1 MGIASEII
9 TAVIT
14 ILTLLTGFVSY
25 ENIKFKK
32 ENKRLKQNEVVT
44 SDVDVSEK
52 KIDLGDKYLEK
63 VLKLTEKGNENQA
76 AMMDKLNILDQRTD
90 KQDLLIAFIV
100 EYLNGDFNQFLAR
113 KQKEREQKESE
124 QVEELEKPAEEVSDG
139 VVG

>member
-25 ENIKFKK
+25 ENIKFRR
-32 ENKRLKQNEVVT
+32 ENKKLKQNEVVT

-113 KQKEREQKESE
+113 KQKERGQKERE

>member
-76 AMMDKLNILDQRTD
+76 AMMEKLNILDQRTD

-113 KQKEREQKESE
+113 KQKERGQKERE
-124 QVEELEKPAEEVSDG
+124 QVEEFEKPAEEVSDG

>member
-113 KQKEREQKESE
+113 KQKEREQ
-124 QVEELEKPAEEVSDG
+124 VEELEKPAEEVSDG

>member
-9 TAVIT
+9 TAIIT

-32 ENKRLKQNEVVT
+32 ENKRLKQNEVAT

-63 VLKLTEKGNENQA
+63 VLALTEKGNENQA

-113 KQKEREQKESE
+113 KQKEREQKERE
-124 QVEELEKPAEEVSDG
+124 QVEELGKPAEEVDNG
-139 VVG
+139 LVG

>member
-76 AMMDKLNILDQRTD
+76 AIMDKLNILDQRTD

-113 KQKEREQKESE
+113 KQKEREQKERE

>member
-63 VLKLTEKGNENQA
+63 VLALTEKGNENQA
-76 AMMDKLNILDQRTD
+76 AMMEKLNILDQRTD

-113 KQKEREQKESE
+113 KQKERGQKERE
-124 QVEELEKPAEEVSDG
+124 QVEALEKPAEEVSDG

>member
-76 AMMDKLNILDQRTD
+76 AMMEKLNILDQRTD

-113 KQKEREQKESE
+113 KQKERGQKERE

>member
-25 ENIKFKK
+25 ENIKFRR
-32 ENKRLKQNEVVT
+32 ENKKLKQNEVAT

-63 VLKLTEKGNENQA
+63 VLALTEKGNENQA
-76 AMMDKLNILDQRTD
+76 AMMEKLNILDQRTD

-100 EYLNGDFNQFLAR
+100 EYLNGDFNQFLYR
-113 KQKEREQKESE
+113 KQKERGQR
-124 QVEELEKPAEEVSDG
+124 ELEKPAEEVDNG

>member
-14 ILTLLTGFVSY
+14 VLTLLTGFVSY

-113 KQKEREQKESE
+113 KQKEREQKERE

>member
-9 TAVIT
+9 TAIIT

-25 ENIKFKK
+25 ENIRFKR
-32 ENKRLKQNEVVT
+32 ENKKLKQNEVVT

-76 AMMDKLNILDQRTD
+76 AMMEKLNILDQRTD

-113 KQKEREQKESE
+113 KQKERGQKERE

>member
-32 ENKRLKQNEVVT
+32 ENKRLKQNGVVT

-113 KQKEREQKESE
+113 KQKEREQKERE

>member
-63 VLKLTEKGNENQA
+63 VLALTEKGNENQA
-76 AMMDKLNILDQRTD
+76 AMMEKLNILDQRTD

-113 KQKEREQKESE
+113 KQKERGQKERE
-124 QVEELEKPAEEVSDG
+124 QVEEFEKPAEEVSDG

>member
-25 ENIKFKK
+25 ENIKFRR
-32 ENKRLKQNEVVT
+32 ENKKLKQNEVVT

-63 VLKLTEKGNENQA
+63 VLALTEKGNENQA
-76 AMMDKLNILDQRTD
+76 AMMEKLNILDQRTD

-113 KQKEREQKESE
+113 KQKERGQKERE

>member
-63 VLKLTEKGNENQA
+63 VLALTEKGNENQA
-76 AMMDKLNILDQRTD
+76 AMMEKLNILDQRTD

-113 KQKEREQKESE
+113 KQKERGQKERE

>member
-25 ENIKFKK
+25 ENIKFRR
-32 ENKRLKQNEVVT
+32 ENKKLKQNEVVT

-113 KQKEREQKESE
+113 KQKEHEQKERE
-124 QVEELEKPAEEVSDG
+124 QVEELEKPVEEVSDG
-139 VVG
+139 LAG

>member
-25 ENIKFKK
+25 ENIKFRR
-32 ENKRLKQNEVVT
+32 ENKKLKQNEVVT

-113 KQKEREQKESE
+113 KQKEREQKERE
-124 QVEELEKPAEEVSDG
+124 QVDELEKPAEEVSDG

>member
-9 TAVIT
+9 TAIIT

-113 KQKEREQKESE
+113 KQKEREQKERE

>member
-113 KQKEREQKESE
+113 KQKEREQKERE
-124 QVEELEKPAEEVSDG
+124 QVDELEKPAEEVSDG

>member
-9 TAVIT
+9 TAIIT

-25 ENIKFKK
+25 ENIRFKR
-32 ENKRLKQNEVVT
+32 ENKKLKQNEVVT

-113 KQKEREQKESE
+113 KQKEREQKERE

-139 VVG
+139 LVG

>member
-25 ENIKFKK
+25 ENIKFRR
-32 ENKRLKQNEVVT
+32 ENKKLKQNEVVT

-76 AMMDKLNILDQRTD
+76 AMMEKLNILDQRTD

-113 KQKEREQKESE
+113 KQKERGQKERE

>member
-113 KQKEREQKESE
+113 KQKEREQKERE

>member
-76 AMMDKLNILDQRTD
+76 AMMEKLNILDQRTD

-113 KQKEREQKESE
+113 KQKEREQKERE

>member
-25 ENIKFKK
+25 ENIKFRR
-32 ENKRLKQNEVVT
+32 ENKKLKQNEVVT

-113 KQKEREQKESE
+113 KQKEREQKERE